1 MSSIRSVVAAG
12 AITTAVAV
20 ALSIPTVSAPHAQA
34 EPVYEACQPSHLIGQ
49 PMSDTSCRLGYA
61 ALIDQKNQR
70 GLPVSLHDDPNS
82 LTGGRDG
89 SLCQTLGLR
98 YIQLYVHPGGTP
110 APVFPDFL
118 YGCEAAKRT
127 LMAEGYP

>member
-1 MSSIRSVVAAG
+1 MIVASARSKAATVAIALL
-12 AITTAVAV
+12 AVSV
-20 ALSIPTVSAPHAQA
+20 PHAQA
-34 EPVYEACQPSHLIGQ
+34 EPPYEACQPNHLIGQ
-49 PMSDTSCRLGYA
+49 PMSDISCRLGYA

-70 GLPVSLHDDPNS
+70 GLPVSLYDDPNS

-98 YIQLYVHPGGTP
+98 YIQLYVHPGGAQ